1 MTSHKFLL
9 LLFVAACGSDTSTE
23 RTSSVDGGTTPTTDA
38 QPGTNPDAASA
49 VTICDQAKTHSDFAF
64 IQQHIFTPSCAT
76 AMCHSGP
83 DPEVGLNLSAGE
95 AYANLVN
102 KGASTVTGWTRVTPG
117 TLATSYLAVSLGR
130 AEGPPPRDGY
140 MPLGADPLC
149 LEKLE
154 AIERW
159 ILAGA
164 QP

>member
-1 MTSHKFLL
+1 MTSRSLLL
-9 LLFVAACGSDTSTE
+9 LLFAAACGSDTSTSD
-23 RTSSVDGGTTPTTDA
+23 RS
-38 QPGTNPDAASA
+38 PDAGPDPHASGDA
-49 VTICDQAKTHSDFAF
+49 GVKEEDPVTICDQAKQHSDFAWL
-64 IQQHIFTPSCAT
+64 QEHVFTPSCAT
-76 AMCHSGP
+76 AMCHAGP
-83 DPEVGLNLSAGE
+83 EPEVGLDLSAG
-95 AYANLVN
+95 ATYANLVN
-102 KGASTVTGWTRVTPG
+102 KGASTVTGWTRVVPG
-117 TLATSYLAVSLGR
+117 SLATSYLAVSLGR

>member
-1 MTSHKFLL
+1 MTSRSL
-9 LLFVAACGSDTSTE
+9 LLFLLCACGGDTSPE
-23 RTSSVDGGTTPTTDA
+23 RTS
-38 QPGTNPDAASA
+38 PDANVSSPDGSLSSSDPDAGSQT
-49 VTICDQAKTHSDFAF
+49 VCDQAKSRSDFAF
-64 IQQHIFTPSCAT
+64 LQQHVFTPSCAT
-76 AMCHSGP
+76 AMCHAGP
-83 DPEVGLNLSAGE
+83 EPEVGLDLSAGN

-117 TLATSYLAVSLGR
+117 SLATSYLAVSLGR

>member
-1 MTSHKFLL
+1 MTSRSLL
-9 LLFVAACGSDTSTE
+9 LLIVAACGSDTSPE
-23 RTSSVDGGTTPTTDA
+23 RTSS
-38 QPGTNPDAASA
+38 PDAGMTSSDGSSSSSDPDAGTQ
-49 VTICDQAKTHSDFAF
+49 TICDQAKSRSDFAF
-64 IQQHIFTPSCAT
+64 IQQHVFTPSCAT
-76 AMCHSGP
+76 AMCHAGP
-83 DPEVGLNLSAGE
+83 EPEVGLDLSAGN

-117 TLATSYLAVSLGR
+117 VLATSYLAVSLGR